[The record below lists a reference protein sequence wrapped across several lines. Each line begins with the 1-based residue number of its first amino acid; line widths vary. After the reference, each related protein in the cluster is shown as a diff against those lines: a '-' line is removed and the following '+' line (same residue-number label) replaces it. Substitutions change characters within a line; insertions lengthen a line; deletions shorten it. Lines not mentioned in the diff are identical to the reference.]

1 MSAPKKAA
9 AANTEAVESAVQA
22 ALGPMN
28 SLGEKVRETTEKGI
42 EQVRVQYEAV
52 KEAAEKATGKIE
64 ESVNAAKAG
73 TLSFNL
79 KALELAR
86 TNINASF
93 DHVQALFGVKSVQ
106 DAFQLQTEFA
116 KKQAETLAAQAKELA
131 SLGQQVVTDA
141 VEPVKSAV
149 ASFKK

>member
-1 MSAPKKAA
+1 MAAPKKAPVA
-9 AANTEAVESAVQA
+9 TEAVENAVQA
-22 ALGPMN
+22 ALAPMN
-28 SLGEKVRETTEKGI
+28 SFGEKVRETTEKGM

-52 KEAAEKATGKIE
+52 KDAAEKATGKIE

-93 DHVQALFGVKSVQ
+93 DHVQALFGVKTPQ
-106 DAFQLQTEFA
+106 DAFQLQAEFA
-116 KKQAETLAAQAKELA
+116 KKQAEALAAQAKELA
-131 SLGQQVVTDA
+131 TIGQQAVTDA
-141 VEPVKSAV
+141 VEPVKAAI